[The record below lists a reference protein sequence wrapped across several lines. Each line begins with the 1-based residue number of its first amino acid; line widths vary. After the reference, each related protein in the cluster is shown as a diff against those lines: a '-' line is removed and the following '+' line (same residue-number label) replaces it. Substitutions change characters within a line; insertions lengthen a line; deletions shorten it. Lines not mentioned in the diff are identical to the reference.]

1 MHVNTR
7 SVHLY
12 EGTRSILCQGGQPV
26 RTLGRLLVLALSLQ
40 GAVWATTVIN
50 FEQFNDSEIL
60 TTQIPGLTFT
70 NTTILTAGISLDEFE
85 FPPHSGSNVASDNGG
100 PITITFSSLVSFFDG
115 YFTYAEPL
123 TLDGFGS
130 ANNLLASVNSQFS
143 SNLALSGDPGSS
155 PNEFLQISSPA
166 GFTQVTIT
174 GDPNGGSFVMD
185 DISFGSVPEP
195 GSYALLL
202 LGTAAL
208 VAFRVRKKA

>member
-1 MHVNTR
+1 MCR
-7 SVHLY
+7 QRCGKRLGCCSGIAFLI
-12 EGTRSILCQGGQPV
+12 GILSSLPA
-26 RTLGRLLVLALSLQ
+26 RATAL
-40 GAVWATTVIN
+40 TN
-50 FEQFNDSEIL
+50 FEQFTDSEIL

-70 NTTILTAGISLDEFE
+70 NTIILTAGISLDEFE

-100 PITITFSSLVSFFDG
+100 LITIEFSSPVFLFNG

-130 ANNLLASVNSQFS
+130 SNNLLASANSKFS

-155 PNEFLQISSPA
+155 PNEFLQISSSA
-166 GFTQVTIT
+166 GLTEITIT

-195 GSYALLL
+195 ASYALLL
-202 LGTAAL
+202 LGTAVL
-208 VAFRVRKKA
+208 VALHLRNKA